1 MIVGLDVGYGY
12 TKALSGTAEVMFPSI
27 VGPAIDIKYQN
38 ELASADRGLEVDIA
52 GRRQFVGEL
61 ARLQSSLPVSPL
73 ARERDLD
80 IVRTLAL
87 TAIQQIGAD
96 GGEVTLITGLPVSW
110 YQDAEDLKSVL
121 QGRHVYWVNGER
133 AWVEV
138 TEVRVIPQPF
148 GTLFRTLL
156 NRRGILT
163 DPKRLT
169 DRRVAI
175 IDVGTYTTD
184 YALSDALRYVE
195 PRSGSTQSAMAEVYK
210 LLQRTIGEQY
220 DLELDLRDVES
231 ALRAGAVTL
240 YGDQVSIE
248 PFIKSAVDEVAGA
261 IIAQAESLWPNRA
274 RTFAA
279 VLLTGG
285 GASFVH
291 DRVSDVFPHAQ
302 LVDNAQL
309 ANAEGFW
316 RYGTFKARQ
325 TRVDQR
331 TSRTASGTLQSGQ
344 IAGQRTGR

>member
-1 MIVGLDVGYGY
+1 
-12 TKALSGTAEVMFPSI
+12 
-27 VGPAIDIKYQN
+27 
-38 ELASADRGLEVDIA
+38 
-52 GRRQFVGEL
+52 
-61 ARLQSSLPVSPL
+61 
-73 ARERDLD
+73 
-80 IVRTLAL
+80 
-87 TAIQQIGAD
+87 
-96 GGEVTLITGLPVSW
+96 
-110 YQDAEDLKSVL
+110 
-121 QGRHVYWVNGER
+121 
-133 AWVEV
+133 
-138 TEVRVIPQPF
+138 
-148 GTLFRTLL
+148 
-156 NRRGILT
+156 
-163 DPKRLT
+163 
-169 DRRVAI
+169 
-175 IDVGTYTTD
+175 
-184 YALSDALRYVE
+184 
-195 PRSGSTQSAMAEVYK
+195 
-210 LLQRTIGEQY
+210 
-220 DLELDLRDVES
+220 
-231 ALRAGAVTL
+231 
-240 YGDQVSIE
+240 VSIE